1 MIRTV
6 LIDDEPKNNR
16 VLRMMLEEFCP
27 EVTIVGEA
35 DNATDGVTL
44 IREMKPEL
52 VFLDI
57 EMPHGNG
64 FDLLDQLKPVRFEVI
79 FITAFNEYSLK
90 AIKYSALDYLLKP
103 VNIEELK
110 IAVQKAAEKVAAR
123 NTDSRIENLLY
134 NLRKPQS
141 DLQKIALP
149 SKEGYIFILLTDI
162 IRCESKTGYTTF
174 YVDGMDKIVSSRNIK
189 EYEPLLPTDIFFR
202 IHNSHIINLNHVKKY
217 HRGRGGYIEMDDGAM
232 IEVATRRKDEFLARF
247 GLLKP

>member
-1 MIRTV
+1 
-6 LIDDEPKNNR
+6 
-16 VLRMMLEEFCP
+16 
-27 EVTIVGEA
+27 
-35 DNATDGVTL
+35 
-44 IREMKPEL
+44 
-52 VFLDI
+52 
-57 EMPHGNG
+57 
-64 FDLLDQLKPVRFEVI
+64 VI
-79 FITAFNEYSLK
+79 FITAFDEYSLK

-110 IAVQKAAEKVAAR
+110 VAVLKAEERIAAR

-134 NLRKPQS
+134 NLRKPQP

-189 EYEPLLPTDIFFR
+189 EYEPLLPTEIFFR

-247 GLLKP
+247 GLRRP